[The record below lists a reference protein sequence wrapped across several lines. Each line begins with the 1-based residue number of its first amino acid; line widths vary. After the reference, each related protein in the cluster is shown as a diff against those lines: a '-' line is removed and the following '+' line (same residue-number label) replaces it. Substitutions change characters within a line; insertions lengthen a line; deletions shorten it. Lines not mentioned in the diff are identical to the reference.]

1 MRRSLLILALCTVL
15 ARGSVAQLVVPGQP
29 APTPEAEARALVLA
43 AGLRDQLINGMPAMA
58 EGLRQHL
65 IQRNPGR
72 EADVGRAVETAIVP
86 AVRDRL
92 DQLITLGVQPLVR
105 GFTAEELYVMRRF
118 LELNLDQRMEGA
130 LRLVSF
136 ELDRAS
142 GDWLR
147 GIAEQALAGSAD
159 AKLRDLKF

>member
-1 MRRSLLILALCTVL
+1 MRRSLPILALCAGL
-15 ARGSVAQLVVPGQP
+15 AAGAAAQVAQPGRP

-43 AGLRDQLINGMPAMA
+43 AGLGDQLVNGLPVMA
-58 EGLRQHL
+58 EGMRLHL
-65 IQRNPGR
+65 NERNPGR
-72 EADVGRAVETAIVP
+72 EADVRRAVETAIVP

-92 DQLITLGVQPLVR
+92 DQLIGLGIEPLVR
-105 GFTAEELYVMRRF
+105 GFAAEELYIMRRF

-130 LRLVSF
+130 LRLVTF
-136 ELDRAS
+136 ELDRTS

-147 GIAEQALAGSAD
+147 KVAEEALAASAD